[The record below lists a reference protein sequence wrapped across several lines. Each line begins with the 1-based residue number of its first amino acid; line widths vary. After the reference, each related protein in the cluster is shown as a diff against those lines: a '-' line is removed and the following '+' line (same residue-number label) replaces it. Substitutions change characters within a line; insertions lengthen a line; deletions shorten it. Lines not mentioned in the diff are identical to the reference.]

1 MYLSGIIENLGCSF
15 AGLNVVDFK
24 VKGISSDSRKVKDG
38 FVFVAIK
45 GANDNGERFIRQA
58 LRNGA
63 GLVISQ
69 GKGVKINVSSGRVM
83 IKVNDPRTV
92 LAMLAAEFYAYP
104 SRDIKTV
111 GVTGTNGK
119 TTITYLL
126 ESILKKSGFNP
137 AVVGTVNYRFGG
149 RVLDSFNTTPG
160 PVEMQSLMNAMRK
173 RAVDYLAMEVSS
185 HALSQRRVSGIDFHS
200 AIFTNLTLDHLDYHK
215 NMRNYFLAKAE
226 LFRTLGMR
234 SFAVFN
240 NDDPYAKEL
249 CNLTRARKVTYAL
262 NRNAD
267 FKAKNIK
274 LSVNGSRFS
283 IDTPGNKINIV
294 SSLIGAHN
302 VYNILASYAWAFTEG
317 LDCNIIKKGIEEFS
331 CVPGRLERVK
341 HKSGPAVFVD
351 YAHTPDALKNVI
363 SSLRQIKKGNIIVV
377 FGCGGERD
385 RSKRPKMGRLATELS
400 DYVFITSDNPRSE
413 DPLKIINEI
422 KCGIRKNNYSIFV
435 DRKEAI
441 EKALSMAKRADMIL
455 IAGKGHEN
463 YQIFKDGKIFFDDKE
478 VAERCL
484 ERMNSW

>member
-1 MYLSGIIENLGCSF
+1 MYLSSIIENLDYSF
-15 AGLNVVDFK
+15 EDLRIDDFK
-24 VKGISSDSRKVKDG
+24 INGISSDSRRVKDG
-38 FVFVAIK
+38 FIFVAIK
-45 GANDNGERFIRQA
+45 GVKENGEKFINQA
-58 LRNGA
+58 LKGGA
-63 GLVISQ
+63 RVVISQ

-92 LAMLAAEFYAYP
+92 LAMLAAEFYNYP
-104 SRDIKTV
+104 SRDIKAV

-126 ESILKKSGFNP
+126 ESILKKSGIRP

-149 RVLDSFNTTPG
+149 RALNSYNTTPG
-160 PVEMQSLMNAMRK
+160 PVEIQSLMRAMHK
-173 RAVDYLAMEVSS
+173 HSVDYLAMEVSS

-226 LFRTLGMR
+226 LFKSLGMR
-234 SFAVFN
+234 SFAVLN
-240 NDDPYAKEL
+240 NDDPYARKL
-249 CNLTRARKVTYAL
+249 CSLTKARKVTYAL

-267 FKAKNIK
+267 FKVKNLK
-274 LSVNGSRFS
+274 LSVSGSHFT
-283 IDTPGNKINIV
+283 IVTPKNKINIV
-294 SSLIGAHN
+294 SSLIGVHN

-317 LDCNIIKKGIEEFS
+317 FDCNVIKKGIEKFS

-341 HKSGPAVFVD
+341 HKSGPAVFID

-363 SSLRQIKKGNIIVV
+363 SSLRQVKKGDIIVV

-413 DPLKIINEI
+413 EPLKIINEI
-422 KCGIRKNNYSIFV
+422 KRGIRKNNYSVVV

-441 EKALSMAKRADMIL
+441 ERALSIAKSEDIVL
-455 IAGKGHEN
+455 IAGKGHEH
-463 YQIFKDGKIFFDDKE
+463 YQIFKDGRVFFDDKE
-478 VAERCL
+478 VAGKCL
-484 ERMNSW
+484 ERMNS